1 MHILD
6 CNTSVLVCCTLTCAH
21 PSPRCTL
28 TCHSAAFSYFIFLG
42 IRSHSTDG
50 YKNLQ
55 KWNSIRTANIVTL
68 HTVFTIKAFGDQSIM
83 FVYDYHPAA
92 ETLMQRHFTQNHYFG
107 KKRPQRKFW
116 RTVQFPGGSSSF
128 TQDHPLSHYHP
139 LSAGFWPDFFKK

>member
-1 MHILD
+1 M
-6 CNTSVLVCCTLTCAH
+6 
-21 PSPRCTL
+21 
-28 TCHSAAFSYFIFLG
+28 FLG

-107 KKRPQRKFW
+107 KKRPQRKL
-116 RTVQFPGGSSSF
+116 SSSVLKNF
-128 TQDHPLSHYHP
+128 RKI
-139 LSAGFWPDFFKK
+139 FRKKKIRKKIS

>member
-1 MHILD
+1 MLHANRVPIL
-6 CNTSVLVCCTLTCAH
+6 
-21 PSPRCTL
+21 
-28 TCHSAAFSYFIFLG
+28 FSG

-107 KKRPQRKFW
+107 KKRPQRKLYFNAKMA
-116 RTVQFPGGSSSF
+116 VFHF
-128 TQDHPLSHYHP
+128 
-139 LSAGFWPDFFKK
+139 FDFQLQ

>member
-1 MHILD
+1 MNSILIGF
-6 CNTSVLVCCTLTCAH
+6 L
-21 PSPRCTL
+21 
-28 TCHSAAFSYFIFLG
+28 AFSYVIFLG

-107 KKRPQRKFW
+107 KKRPQRKFHS
-116 RTVQFPGGSSSF
+116 RPSIF
-128 TQDHPLSHYHP
+128 T
-139 LSAGFWPDFFKK
+139 

>member
-1 MHILD
+1 MHTQD
-6 CNTSVLVCCTLTCAH
+6 QMSH
-21 PSPRCTL
+21 

-107 KKRPQRKFW
+107 KKRPQRKFG
-116 RTVQFPGGSSSF
+116 PSSCA
-128 TQDHPLSHYHP
+128 QDHSLSHDRPLSTAF
-139 LSAGFWPDFFKK
+139 LAGFF